1 MLAFIKGRIVDVGY
15 EKVIVENQGIGYNIL
30 VPTNLLGNMRI
41 GEEIQLFTYMNVRE
55 DGISLYGFLKR
66 NQLELYKLLL
76 MVNGVGPKAA
86 MNILSKMSVDE
97 LQSAIVSEDAKAIAK
112 TPGIGAK
119 TAARIIL
126 DLKDK
131 VTIEDV
137 LSTAMDKTI
146 AFNQAEND
154 SFGQLRNDALEALVA
169 LGYSPSESMRAVK
182 SVEISEEDNS
192 QSVLKKALKRML

>member
-146 AFNQAEND
+146 AINQAEND